1 MSPGG
6 FSNLRPGNKREFK
19 SNCTPPHGIFKDCM
33 PLNGVAKRHDAILA
47 CNFYECRQHRQSPN
61 GERILKQE
69 PSPYVKTKPL
79 RAYVVIFIAIVTT
92 SSAAILIRLALDE
105 DMPPLMIACARL
117 LIATVALT
125 PIALRTYRER
135 LARLSSDELKLIA
148 LSGICLAVHFTAWV
162 TSLQYTT
169 VLVSVVIVSTGPI
182 WVAILEVIFLHIR
195 LSRLVVLGLVV
206 ALMGGVIIGIPLNAA
221 QAAEDLEATVAGAL
235 LSLVGAL
242 TVSVY
247 MLIGRKLRT
256 SLPVIPY
263 VWLVYGVASLG
274 ALIVI
279 GATSTPVSGFRPQGY
294 LVLLAMGLAPQL
306 LGHSS
311 LNYLLEHFPAAMVS
325 MFSQLEPIG
334 SAILAVILFRELPPG
349 KQVAGSVIII
359 IGVILASRGE
369 IRASESGGEHAD

>member
-1 MSPGG
+1 M
-6 FSNLRPGNKREFK
+6 
-19 SNCTPPHGIFKDCM
+19 
-33 PLNGVAKRHDAILA
+33 
-47 CNFYECRQHRQSPN
+47 
-61 GERILKQE
+61 
-69 PSPYVKTKPL
+69 
-79 RAYVVIFIAIVTT
+79 IAIVAT

-105 DMPPLMIACARL
+105 DMPPLLIACARL

-125 PIALRTYRER
+125 PIVLRRYRER

-148 LSGICLAVHFTAWV
+148 LSGVCLAVHFTAWV

-182 WVAILEVIFLHIR
+182 WVAIMEVIFLHVR
-195 LSRLVVLGLVV
+195 LSRLVVTGLLV
-206 ALMGGVIIGIPLNAA
+206 ALTGGVLIGIPLNGVLDSGP
-221 QAAEDLEATVAGAL
+221 AAENFEATAVGAL

-247 MLIGRKLRT
+247 MLIGRKLRRQ
-256 SLPVIPY
+256 LPVIPY
-263 VWLVYGVASLG
+263 VWLVYGVASIST
-274 ALIVI
+274 LIVI
-279 GATSTPVSGFRPQGY
+279 GITSTPVSGFHPQGY

-311 LNYLLEHFPAAMVS
+311 LNYLLEYFPAAMVS

-334 SAILAVILFRELPPG
+334 SAILAVVLFRELPPG
-349 KQVAGSVIII
+349 KQIAGSLIII

-369 IRASESGGEHAD
+369 IRAADSGDRHAD

>member
-1 MSPGG
+1 M
-6 FSNLRPGNKREFK
+6 
-19 SNCTPPHGIFKDCM
+19 
-33 PLNGVAKRHDAILA
+33 
-47 CNFYECRQHRQSPN
+47 
-61 GERILKQE
+61 
-69 PSPYVKTKPL
+69 PSPEVKTTPF
-79 RAYVVIFIAIVTT
+79 RAYIVILIAIVAT

-105 DMPPLMIACARL
+105 DMPPLLIACARL

-125 PIALRTYRER
+125 PIVLRRYRER

-148 LSGICLAVHFTAWV
+148 LSGICLAIHFTAWV
-162 TSLQYTT
+162 TSLQFTT

-195 LSRLVVLGLVV
+195 LSRLVVIGLLV
-206 ALMGGVIIGIPLNAA
+206 ALTGGLIIGIPLNGALDA
-221 QAAEDLEATVAGAL
+221 GQAAEDFNATAAGAL

-247 MLIGRKLRT
+247 LLIGRKLRT
-256 SLPVIPY
+256 KLPVIPY
-263 VWLVYGVASLG
+263 VWLVYGVASIST
-274 ALIVI
+274 LIVI

-294 LVLLAMGLAPQL
+294 LVLLAMGLVPQL

-334 SAILAVILFRELPPG
+334 SAILAVVLFRELPPG
-349 KQVAGSVIII
+349 KQIAGSIIII

-369 IRASESGGEHAD
+369 FRASKVGNHHAD